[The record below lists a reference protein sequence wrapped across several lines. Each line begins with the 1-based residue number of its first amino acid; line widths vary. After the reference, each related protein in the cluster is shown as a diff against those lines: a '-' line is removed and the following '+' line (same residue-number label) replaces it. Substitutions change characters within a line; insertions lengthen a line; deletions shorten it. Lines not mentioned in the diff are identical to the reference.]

1 MAREG
6 FPFVIVSCILT
17 LLFVCLGLV
26 FVSVLAGIVSLFMIL
41 FFRDPERNNTAPN
54 KAVLTPAD
62 GRILKIQHIDDNN
75 NPLGEPAIMVGIF
88 MSILNVHVNRIPV
101 RGIIKDITYRPGKF
115 LSANLD
121 KASEQNESNRITLQ
135 TSDSRKVV
143 LIQIAGLI
151 ARRIVCWAKNGDLME
166 PGQRFGLI
174 RFGSR
179 LEVYLPYDTQ
189 ITAQLRQKVIGGKT
203 IIGYMS

>member
-1 MAREG
+1 VAREG

>member
-151 ARRIVCWAKNGDLME
+151 ARRIVCWAKNGDYME

>member
-1 MAREG
+1 
-6 FPFVIVSCILT
+6 
-17 LLFVCLGLV
+17 
-26 FVSVLAGIVSLFMIL
+26 MIL